1 MEINLLK
8 NVYPFQMDRS
18 KESESFLFR
27 VTFDSKYKYLKYI
40 ILGSGRHLAGMR
52 EDSSPTFVTVET
64 QSLDYFVLQNKILGI
79 DLIELDIEESG
90 HLVLEGGENVIRK
103 MRPKVVC
110 EVFSTEKLHKIQI
123 HWNNN
128 DYLFFIF

>member
-1 MEINLLK
+1 
-8 NVYPFQMDRS
+8 
-18 KESESFLFR
+18 
-27 VTFDSKYKYLKYI
+27 
-40 ILGSGRHLAGMR
+40 MR

-79 DLIELDIEESG
+79 DLIELDIEESE
-90 HLVLEGGENVIRK
+90 HLILEGGENVIRK

-110 EVFSTEKLHKIQI
+110 EVFSTEKLYKIQI

-128 DYLFFIF
+128 DCLFFIF

>member
-27 VTFDSKYKYLKYI
+27 VTFNSKYEYLKYI

-64 QSLDYFVLQNKILGI
+64 QTLDYFVLQNKILGI
-79 DLIELDIEESG
+79 DLIELDIEESE
-90 HLVLEGGENVIRK
+90 HLILESGGNVIRK

-110 EVFSTEKLHKIQI
+110 EVFSTEKLYKIQI
-123 HWNNN
+123 RWNNGN
-128 DYLFFIF
+128 YLFFIF